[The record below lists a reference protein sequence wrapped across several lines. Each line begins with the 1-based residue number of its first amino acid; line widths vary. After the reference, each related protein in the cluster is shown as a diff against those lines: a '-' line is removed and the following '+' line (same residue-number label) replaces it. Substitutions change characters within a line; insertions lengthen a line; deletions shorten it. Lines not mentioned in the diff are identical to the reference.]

1 MSLSHTV
8 KKNNSSLQVL
18 KTYQVL
24 LENAYTM
31 SELVQKLNENE
42 KEPVFNNSVIS
53 KYINT
58 CRYCGFNIQK
68 IQNKYHIAESPFN
81 LNLSTEDVEII
92 ETIQKICK
100 QTFSKKFNKYFDS
113 FLEKINRHSNKK
125 ILKVETQTLN
135 IICEAF
141 EKSIQE
147 SRKIRLFL
155 KNKLILDCIPLGI
168 TTHNK
173 KIYLT
178 VNTLL
183 KNNVSSQ

>member
-81 LNLSTEDVEII
+81 LNLSTEDLEII
-92 ETIQKICK
+92 ERHFFTNFPDIPSVFHHIPPRCSIC
-100 QTFSKKFNKYFDS
+100 FKK
-113 FLEKINRHSNKK
+113 
-125 ILKVETQTLN
+125 V
-135 IICEAF
+135 
-141 EKSIQE
+141 
-147 SRKIRLFL
+147 
-155 KNKLILDCIPLGI
+155 
-168 TTHNK
+168 
-173 KIYLT
+173 
-178 VNTLL
+178 
-183 KNNVSSQ
+183 